1 MLRVSVVGTSCSGK
15 TTLARKIA
23 EANGI
28 PYVELDAIYWCAD
41 WNPLPVE
48 EFRRAVEVQVA
59 ADEWVVD
66 GNYSKV
72 RDLIWSRATHLVWL
86 NLLFPIV
93 FWRAVSRTL
102 SRVITQE
109 ELFAGNRET
118 LRRAVFDRD
127 SILWWVIRTHRRRAR
142 KYRELIDD
150 HRYPDLAI
158 HEVTN
163 SAEAQAVL
171 LDLSDAG

>member
-28 PYVELDAIYWCAD
+28 PHIELDAIYWRAD

-72 RDLIWSRATHLVWL
+72 RDLIWPRATHLVWL
-86 NLLFPIV
+86 NLPFPIV

-102 SRVITQE
+102 IRVITQE

-118 LRRAVFDRD
+118 LRLAVFDRD
-127 SILWWVIRTHRRRAR
+127 SILWWVIRTYGRRVRE
-142 KYRELIDD
+142 YRQLIDD
-150 HRYPDLAI
+150 HRYPDLVI